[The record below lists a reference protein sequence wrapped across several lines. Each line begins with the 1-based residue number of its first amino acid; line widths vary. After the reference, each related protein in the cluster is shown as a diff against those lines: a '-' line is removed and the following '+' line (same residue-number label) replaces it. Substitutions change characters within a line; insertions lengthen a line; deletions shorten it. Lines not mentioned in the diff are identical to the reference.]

1 MLLIKHSKTIL
12 LRTVWSKEYC
22 RNGTLDRGL
31 DTKHGCVCYLQD
43 DRALALL
50 PPSLFQFKCLS
61 FKNQRYRNS
70 SLLFL
75 FFKIKETKGYV
86 TSPRAWTCD
95 FYVISLLTL
104 ACCSRLRWSR
114 TVWHVVCIW
123 LLSPTLSDATSSWA
137 QHEPVVEFTAQAC
150 LSAMFPDTTV
160 YVMWGNILSCH
171 LYLPGYLLLIPLQAH
186 YNTISGIRKWLF
198 QCMYY
203 QCMRPSNP
211 AIHSSK

>member
-1 MLLIKHSKTIL
+1 MYMMSENLTTRDRSKTCWIS
-12 LRTVWSKEYC
+12 RSKISV
-22 RNGTLDRGL
+22 TW
-31 DTKHGCVCYLQD
+31 
-43 DRALALL
+43 
-50 PPSLFQFKCLS
+50 F
-61 FKNQRYRNS
+61 
-70 SLLFL
+70 
-75 FFKIKETKGYV
+75 ETEDLITPNCNFV
-86 TSPRAWTCD
+86 SC
-95 FYVISLLTL
+95 LTL

-114 TVWHVVCIW
+114 TVCIW
-123 LLSPTLSDATSSWA
+123 LLSPTLSDATSSRA

-171 LYLPGYLLLIPLQAH
+171 LYLPGYLLLISLQAH
-186 YNTISGIRKWLF
+186 YNTTSGIRIWLF